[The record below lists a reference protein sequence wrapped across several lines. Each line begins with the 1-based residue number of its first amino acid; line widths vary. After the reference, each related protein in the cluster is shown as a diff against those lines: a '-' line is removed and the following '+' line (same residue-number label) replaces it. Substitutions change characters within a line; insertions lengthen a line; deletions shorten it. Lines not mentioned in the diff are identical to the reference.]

1 MHFIPLTESPPAI
14 QSAVRLLRNQE
25 DVRKFMYTSHEI
37 SEAEHEG
44 WLASL
49 VGNPRQSVFVAML
62 DGVLAGVVALSAINA
77 LQKTADWAFYLDPRL
92 QGKGLGSRVEFWMLD
107 HAFNE
112 AGLEKLNCEV
122 LASNTAVVKM
132 HQKFGFQVEGVRR
145 QNIIKDGQRVDVVL
159 LGITQ
164 AEWRDRR
171 PDIEPLIARLNHS
184 NG

>member
-1 MHFIPLTESPPAI
+1 MQFIDIL
-14 QSAVRLLRNQE
+14 SADQQVQAQVRELRNHR
-25 DVRKFMYTSHEI
+25 DVKRYMYSDHDI
-37 SEAEHEG
+37 SEEEHRN
-44 WLASL
+44 WLRSL
-49 VGNPRQSVFVAML
+49 AGNSRQHVFVIKT
-62 DGVLAGVVALSAINA
+62 DDRLAGVVSLSAINSVHR
-77 LQKTADWAFYLDPRL
+77 TADWAFYLDPGL
-92 QGKGLGSRVEFWMLD
+92 QGKGLGSLVEFWLLD

-122 LASNTAVVKM
+122 LASNPAVIKM